1 MRVLG
6 TLIKRELFDNLTSSR
21 YILTSLLCVAL
32 CVTSIVLMLEDF
44 TYRQKRSDLGHNVSG
59 MHNDLSSRQIF
70 AKPPQPLSSIAR
82 GIDEVIG
89 RTLLIANWQPEEE
102 PVAHVFNYYGEEHH
116 VFDLFTIPDFV
127 YIVSIVLSALA
138 IFLSFDVICG
148 DKESHTLSL
157 VLSHSIPRSMLLLAK
172 WIGGFTSLLVC
183 LLPALV
189 LMLLFLTASARV
201 PLEAEHW
208 IRLLVIIG
216 FSFIY
221 LSVFFTLGLLI
232 STLTHRSATALILV
246 LFIWVIWVLGMPRGG
261 ILAAKV
267 VKPIQPN
274 FSFGLEKRAAK
285 QGTVKEDQ
293 ENLWK
298 MDDVYIAKVD
308 GQMELGHRLSR
319 LSPLSSYVFTCT
331 TLAHTGIPD
340 GKYYRQA
347 LTKWD
352 RDRRRGHPTEFVH
365 TTIPLEKSLSE
376 IFTDGALLVLW
387 NVLLF
392 MGANMVFSRY
402 DVR

>member
-6 TLIKRELFDNLTSSR
+6 ILVKRELFDNLTSSR
-21 YILTSLLCVAL
+21 YILTSVLCLTL
-32 CVTSIVLMLEDF
+32 CVTSIILMSEDYA
-44 TYRQKRSDLGHNVSG
+44 YRQKRSDLSHNVSG
-59 MHNDLSSRQIF
+59 MHNNLSNRQIF
-70 AKPPQPLSSIAR
+70 AKPPQPLSAMAR

-89 RTLLIANWQPEEE
+89 RTLLIARWQPEEE

-116 VFDLFTIPDFV
+116 LFDLFTIPDFV
-127 YIVSIVLSALA
+127 YIISIVLSALT

-148 DKESHTLSL
+148 EKETHTLSL
-157 VLSHSIPRSMLLLAK
+157 VLSHSIPRSMLLFAK
-172 WIGGFTSLLVC
+172 WIGGYTSLLVS

-189 LMLLFLTASARV
+189 LMLLFLTASAHV

-208 IRLLVIIG
+208 IRLLVIIV

-246 LFIWVIWVLGMPRGG
+246 LFIWVIWVLGIPRAG
-261 ILAAKV
+261 ILTAKV
-267 VKPIQPN
+267 IKPIQPA

-298 MDDVYIAKVD
+298 MDDAYIAKVD
-308 GQMELGHRLSR
+308 GQMELGHHLSR
-319 LSPLSSYVFTCT
+319 LSPLSSYVYTCT
-331 TLAHTGIPD
+331 TLAQTGIPD
-340 GKYYRQA
+340 GINYRQ
-347 LTKWD
+347 TVSKWD
-352 RDRRRGHPTEFVH
+352 RERRRGHPTEFVH
-365 TTIPLEKSLSE
+365 QTIALEQSLSE
-376 IFTDGALLVLW
+376 VFMDGVLLVLW

>member
-6 TLIKRELFDNLTSSR
+6 ILVKRELFDNLTNSR
-21 YILTSLLCVAL
+21 YILTSVLCVAL
-32 CVTSIVLMLEDF
+32 CVTSIVLMLEDY
-44 TYRQKRSDLGHNVSG
+44 TYRQKRSDLGNNVSG
-59 MHNDLSSRQIF
+59 MHNDLSNRQIF
-70 AKPPQPLSSIAR
+70 AKPPQPLSAIAR
-82 GIDEVIG
+82 GIDEVVG

-116 VFDLFTIPDFV
+116 LFDLFTIPDFV

-138 IFLSFDVICG
+138 IFLTFDVICG
-148 DKESHTLSL
+148 DKETHTLSL

-246 LFIWVIWVLGMPRGG
+246 LFIWVVWVLGIPRAG
-261 ILAAKV
+261 ILTAKV
-267 VKPIQPN
+267 MNPIQPN

-293 ENLWK
+293 ENLWR

-308 GQMELGHRLSR
+308 GQMELGQHLSR
-319 LSPLSSYVFTCT
+319 LSPLTSYVYTCI
-331 TLAHTGIPD
+331 TLAQTGIPD
-340 GKYYRQA
+340 GIDYRQA
-347 LTKWD
+347 LSKWD
-352 RDRRRGHPTEFVH
+352 RERRRGHPTEFVH
-365 TTIPLEKSLSE
+365 QTIELKHSLSE

>member
-6 TLIKRELFDNLTSSR
+6 ILVKRELFDNLTSIR
-21 YILTSLLCVAL
+21 YILTSVLCLTLCVM
-32 CVTSIVLMLEDF
+32 SIVLMLEDY
-44 TYRQKRSDLGHNVSG
+44 TYRQKRSDLSHNVSG
-59 MHNDLSSRQIF
+59 MHNNLSNRQIF
-70 AKPPQPLSSIAR
+70 AKPPQPLSTMAR

-89 RTLLIANWQPEEE
+89 RTLLIADWQPEEE

-116 VFDLFTIPDFV
+116 LFDLFTVPDFV
-127 YIVSIVLSALA
+127 YIISIVLSALT

-148 DKESHTLSL
+148 EKESHTLSL
-157 VLSHSIPRSMLLLAK
+157 VLSHSLPRSMLLFAK
-172 WIGGFTSLLVC
+172 WIGGYTSLLVC

-216 FSFIY
+216 FSLIY

-232 STLTHRSATALILV
+232 STLTHRSSTALILV
-246 LFIWVIWVLGMPRGG
+246 LFIWVIWVLGIPRAG
-261 ILAAKV
+261 ILTAQV
-267 VKPIQPN
+267 IKPIQPN
-274 FSFGLEKRAAK
+274 FLFGLAKRAAK

-298 MDDVYIAKVD
+298 MDDAYIAKVD
-308 GQMELGHRLSR
+308 GQMELGHHLSR
-319 LSPLSSYVFTCT
+319 LSPLTSYVYTCT
-331 TLAHTGIPD
+331 TLAQTGIPD
-340 GKYYRQA
+340 GIDYRQA
-347 LTKWD
+347 VSKWD
-352 RDRRRGHPTEFVH
+352 RERRRGHPTEFVH
-365 TTIPLEKSLSE
+365 QTIALAQSLSE
-376 IFTDGALLVLW
+376 IFMDCVLLVLW

-392 MGANMVFSRY
+392 MGANMVFTRY